1 MLILQNSNKAHKS
14 ASKIGNK
21 KRLWLKKKTILKQ
34 KYKNTER
41 NEHYLSSQAKK
52 YLLKILERM
61 LEKSIQK
68 GKLFIFAI
76 IVSSIVFLVLHN
88 NDLYFQEYGNR
99 IFLKVIRIAI
109 FAPLLYLLYKKHNW
123 ARYTLAVISSILVIA
138 GIIGFLLFL
147 KDWMKPPD
155 ILYLGAMMVC
165 MIFRT

>member
-1 MLILQNSNKAHKS
+1 M
-14 ASKIGNK
+14 
-21 KRLWLKKKTILKQ
+21 
-34 KYKNTER
+34 
-41 NEHYLSSQAKK
+41 
-52 YLLKILERM
+52 
-61 LEKSIQK
+61 EKSIQK

>member
-1 MLILQNSNKAHKS
+1 M
-14 ASKIGNK
+14 
-21 KRLWLKKKTILKQ
+21 
-34 KYKNTER
+34 
-41 NEHYLSSQAKK
+41 
-52 YLLKILERM
+52 
-61 LEKSIQK
+61 EKSIQK

-76 IVSSIVFLVLHN
+76 IVSSIIFIVLHN

-99 IFLKVIRIAI
+99 IVLNVFRIAI
-109 FAPLLYLLYKKHNW
+109 FAPLLYFLYKKHNW

-155 ILYLGAMMVC
+155 TLYLGGMMLC